1 MYTFFLRIKTILSSN
16 FNSALP
22 GKHFDAPPREEIEVT
37 KPTSQMQLQLYR
49 NFQCYFVINNK
60 QEAFKQWQEEADPIK
75 KKENF
80 VEFLKRSVKLSK
92 TDNATMITGV
102 MTPPAAM
109 AAKRYIENVPQLK
122 LMKAFPDAVFVPTA
136 TVLGLFSVQISRK
149 ILMGKMV
156 S

>member
-1 MYTFFLRIKTILSSN
+1 M
-16 FNSALP
+16 
-22 GKHFDAPPREEIEVT
+22 
-37 KPTSQMQLQLYR
+37 
-49 NFQCYFVINNK
+49 
-60 QEAFKQWQEEADPIK
+60 
-75 KKENF
+75 
-80 VEFLKRSVKLSK
+80 KLSK
-92 TDNATMITGV
+92 TDHATMITGV